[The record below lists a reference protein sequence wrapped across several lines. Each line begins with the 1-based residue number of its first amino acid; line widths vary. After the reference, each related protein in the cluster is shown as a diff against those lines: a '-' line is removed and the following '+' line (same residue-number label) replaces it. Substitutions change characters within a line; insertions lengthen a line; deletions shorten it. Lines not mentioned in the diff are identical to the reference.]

1 MNSESN
7 RLKHCLHLVIWWFF
21 SSSVDTN
28 IIPQHQTCCGQKGYD
43 NNTHTC
49 SKNKTII
56 DIKINDSETDV
67 NTPSPPRN
75 GGSSAGTTGICNTCL
90 WNPRCIYTKI
100 KAGEQSVCKTYS
112 RYFVIYLYFFLFFT
126 YTKRLYQVTFFCL
139 LVFSAYKIRINKT
152 VRSGIFWTMH
162 GKLLKGNKDARTIR
176 LIVPCKS
183 GKLNKTGEFLL
194 LTDSTID
201 RKTVKLGDSDLLLQE
216 HLMLRKIIP
225 KKQQTCRK
233 LSLFVRQFQKAKK
246 DINEIINKMLRSF
259 RYNFIQI

>member
-1 MNSESN
+1 MIARRTSI
-7 RLKHCLHLVIWWFF
+7 RLAPLV
-21 SSSVDTN
+21 
-28 IIPQHQTCCGQKGYD
+28 
-43 NNTHTC
+43 
-49 SKNKTII
+49 
-56 DIKINDSETDV
+56 
-67 NTPSPPRN
+67 
-75 GGSSAGTTGICNTCL
+75 TGVL
-90 WNPRCIYTKI
+90 
-100 KAGEQSVCKTYS
+100 QQVQLV
-112 RYFVIYLYFFLFFT
+112 FVIHVFGIQGVSIPKSRQESSQYARHTVGILLFYLYFFLFFT

-233 LSLFVRQFQKAKK
+233 LSFFVRQFQKAKK

>member
-1 MNSESN
+1 M
-7 RLKHCLHLVIWWFF
+7 LKHCLYLVIWWFF
-21 SSSVDTN
+21 SSSEDTN

-67 NTPSPPRN
+67 NTPRPPRN
-75 GGSSAGTTGICNTCL
+75 RVSSAGTNGICNTCL
-90 WNPRCIYTKI
+90 WNPRCIYSKI

-112 RYFVIYLYFFLFFT
+112 RFFVILYVFFHFHHLYKAALPSDIFLFIW
-126 YTKRLYQVTFFCL
+126 
-139 LVFSAYKIRINKT
+139 FSAYQIRINKT

-183 GKLNKTGEFLL
+183 GKLNNTGEFLL

-216 HLMLRKIIP
+216 NLRLRKIIP
-225 KKQQTCRK
+225 KKQRTCRK
-233 LSLFVRQFQKAKK
+233 LSLFVRQFQKSKK